1 MLGKLPFSC
10 LSKAF
15 DYRIIVLAKNHQQE
29 GQKYK
34 DRKDQENRP
43 SKHRK
48 SGRKEQI
55 ELIEPVVFKGFDR
68 EFFPDGHKGTT
79 YNQYGYQAT
88 EYRKRGQ
95 FFFAVILP

>member
-1 MLGKLPFSC
+1 MLGKFPCSGLG
-10 LSKAF
+10 KTF
-15 DYRIIVLAKNHQQE
+15 DYRIIILAKNHQQE

-34 DRKDQENRP
+34 DRKHQENRP
-43 SKHRK
+43 SKHCKTRRK
-48 SGRKEQI
+48 KHI
-55 ELIEPVVFKGFDR
+55 KPIEPLILKGFNR

-88 EYRKRGQ
+88 EYRKRSQ